1 MVINTSRKI
10 EKEALDKLFVYLLSE
25 LCGYIMFDDDLQ
37 CNKKKEMFT
46 NIKKLLLECN
56 IYKSKKYIAIINSYM
71 NRIKYF
77 TR

>member
-25 LCGYIMFDDDLQ
+25 LCGYIMFDDDLEY
-37 CNKKKEMFT
+37 NRKKEMFN

>member
-1 MVINTSRKI
+1 MINTSRKI
-10 EKEALDKLFVYLLSE
+10 EKEALDKLLSE

-37 CNKKKEMFT
+37 CNKKKEVFT
-46 NIKKLLLECN
+46 NIKKLILECN